1 MPSPCCLFIIGFGIF
16 PTPPDVDASAAE
28 IHDYYVDEQGGIQ
41 ASMVLLTG
49 ALFFFIWFLGSL
61 RSALRTAE
69 GGTGRVSSIAFAGGL
84 VSAAALFTLITL
96 IAGAAF
102 RPEET
107 MPEVTARSTTWRS
120 SLARPALAG
129 LTALFAASAKVALR
143 HGAFSSSIGL
153 LLVLAALAQPFAVG
167 AMLTDSGVFAGDGV
181 LGLFL
186 PVAAFGVA
194 ILATS
199 GALVQRA
206 GRPGAGRSDQ
216 APPGTPADSPRAR
229 ERVAALRPR
238 LRVVAKLAGRNRH
251 HTQALCL
258 QGRDLQPIPFEGEP
272 A

>member
-1 MPSPCCLFIIGFGIF
+1 MRDWDWERIGAATGALSVLAFIVGFAII
-16 PTPPDVDASAAE
+16 PTPPDVDASAIEVHAYYAE
-28 IHDYYVDEQGGIQ
+28 EQDGIR
-41 ASMVLLTG
+41 ASMVLVTA

-84 VSAAALFTLITL
+84 VSAGALFTLITL

-107 MPEVTARSTTWRS
+107 VPQVTTAIND
-120 SLARPALAG
+120 LAIVSGAPALAG

-143 HGAFSSSIGL
+143 HGAFSSAIGV

-181 LGLFL
+181 LGLIL
-186 PVAAFGVA
+186 PITAFGVA
-194 ILATS
+194 VLAMS

-206 GRPGAGRSDQ
+206 GSQDQ
-216 APPGTPADSPRAR
+216 SLPR
-229 ERVAALRPR
+229 
-238 LRVVAKLAGRNRH
+238 
-251 HTQALCL
+251 
-258 QGRDLQPIPFEGEP
+258 
-272 A
+272 

>member
-1 MPSPCCLFIIGFGIF
+1 MRDRDWERIGAATGVFSVLLFIIAFGIL
-16 PTPPDVDASAAE
+16 PTPPDVDASATE
-28 IHDYYVDEQGGIQ
+28 IHTYYIDEQGGIQ
-41 ASMVLLTG
+41 ASMVLMTA

-61 RSALRTAE
+61 RSALRVAE

-84 VSAAALFTLITL
+84 VSAGALFTLITL

-102 RPEET
+102 RPEQT
-107 MPEVTARSTTWRS
+107 TAEVS
-120 SLARPALAG
+120 SAINDLAVVSGAPALAG

-206 GRPGAGRSDQ
+206 GTSEAG
-216 APPGTPADSPRAR
+216 
-229 ERVAALRPR
+229 
-238 LRVVAKLAGRNRH
+238 
-251 HTQALCL
+251 
-258 QGRDLQPIPFEGEP
+258 
-272 A
+272 

>member
-1 MPSPCCLFIIGFGIF
+1 MSDRDWERLGAATGAFSVLLFIVGFAIF
-16 PTPPDVDASAAE
+16 PTPPDVDASATA
-28 IHDYYVDEQGGIQ
+28 IHTYYADEQGGIQ
-41 ASMVLLTG
+41 ASMVLLTA

-61 RSALRTAE
+61 RSALRAAE

-84 VSAAALFTLITL
+84 VSAGALFTLITL

-102 RPEET
+102 RPEQT
-107 MPEVTARSTTWRS
+107 TAEVTSAIND
-120 SLARPALAG
+120 LAVVSGAPALAG

-143 HGAFSSSIGL
+143 HGAFPNSIGL

-199 GALVQRA
+199 GALVQQA
-206 GRPGAGRSDQ
+206 GRPSVGY
-216 APPGTPADSPRAR
+216 
-229 ERVAALRPR
+229 
-238 LRVVAKLAGRNRH
+238 
-251 HTQALCL
+251 
-258 QGRDLQPIPFEGEP
+258 
-272 A
+272 

>member
-1 MPSPCCLFIIGFGIF
+1 MSDRDWERLGAATGALSVLLFIVGFAII
-16 PTPPDVDASAAE
+16 PTPPDVDASAIE
-28 IHDYYVDEQGGIQ
+28 IHAYYADEQWGIQ

-61 RSALRTAE
+61 RSALRAAE

-84 VSAAALFTLITL
+84 VSAGALFTLITL

-102 RPEET
+102 RPDET
-107 MPEVTARSTTWRS
+107 TAEVTSAIND
-120 SLARPALAG
+120 LAVVSGAPALAG
-129 LTALFAASAKVALR
+129 LTALFAASGKEALR
-143 HGAFSSSIGL
+143 HGALPRSIGL

-186 PVAAFGVA
+186 PIAAFAVA

-206 GRPGAGRSDQ
+206 GRLGP
-216 APPGTPADSPRAR
+216 
-229 ERVAALRPR
+229 E
-238 LRVVAKLAGRNRH
+238 
-251 HTQALCL
+251 
-258 QGRDLQPIPFEGEP
+258 
-272 A
+272 